1 MSSFFCGGT
10 MMASGAMLQLEGSVK
25 YMLWGGI
32 GFYVVLVLLI
42 GYLSGRKVKNVQ
54 DFLVAGRRLPMWMAT
69 ATLLATWFGAG
80 SSMGVA
86 ATVYSGGIRD
96 VLADPFGA
104 SVSLILAGIF
114 LVGILRKMNHMTVTD
129 VIQSRFGA
137 GPAIY
142 ASFWMIPV
150 YVGWLGSQVLGL
162 GVILNL
168 LTGVD
173 LLTAQLIGA
182 AVVLIYTATGGM
194 WAVTLTDVVQ
204 VALIVAGL
212 VLIVPGAISEAGGF
226 SAVFQ
231 NPDVDYSLLPAAEQ
245 RSSFSGIVNYT
256 GSWIIMGLGCIV
268 GQDLMQRSLSSKD
281 EKVAVSS
288 SIMAGMF
295 YLAIAIIPITI
306 GLAAKILLP
315 KWGITDA
322 VMGGDLENQVMPR
335 IAVGILGNIHPV
347 ILTLFLSALVSA
359 IMSSADSSLL
369 AASSLLT
376 KNVIQPLCPKL
387 TDEKLLKVTRIA
399 AVLLLALATFL
410 AMKVQSI
417 YLLMTSAWASQLV
430 VVFIPVFAAVYCKNI
445 SSKAIWCSMICAT
458 TVWLGFIFFEAAG
471 RPEPLVEILADPDFN
486 FAMTNGAVYGFAAGL
501 AAFFSAWIGERI
513 AAKVVPDEL
522 PLKKD

>member
-1 MSSFFCGGT
+1 METVFSGGL
-10 MMASGAMLQLEGSVK
+10 MIAGGAMLQLDGSVK
-25 YMLWGGI
+25 FMLWGGI
-32 GFYVVLVLLI
+32 GFYVVIVLLI
-42 GYLSGRKVKNVQ
+42 GFFSGRKVKNVQ

-86 ATVYSGGIRD
+86 ATVYAGDIRD

-104 SVSLILAGIF
+104 AVSLILAGIF

-137 GPAIY
+137 GPSIY

-204 VALIVAGL
+204 VVLIVAGL
-212 VLIVPGAISEAGGF
+212 ALIVPGAISEAGGF
-226 SAVFQ
+226 SAVFH
-231 NPDVDYSLLPAAEQ
+231 NPDVDYSLLPPAEH
-245 RSSFSGIVNYT
+245 RGPFSGIVNYT
-256 GSWIIMGLGCIV
+256 GNWIIMGLGCIV
-268 GQDLMQRSLSSKD
+268 GQDLLQRSLSSKD

-288 SIMAGMF
+288 SIMAGVF
-295 YLAIAIIPITI
+295 YLVIAVIPITI

-322 VMGGDLENQVMPR
+322 VMGGDLDNQVMPR

-399 AVLLLALATFL
+399 AVLLLILATFL

-430 VVFIPVFAAVYCKNI
+430 VVFIPVFAAVYCKSV
-445 SSKAIWCSMICAT
+445 SSKAIWCSMICST
-458 TVWLGFIFFEAAG
+458 TVWLGYIFFEAAG
-471 RPEPLVEILADPDFN
+471 RPEPLMETLGAADFN
-486 FAMTNGAVYGFAAGL
+486 FTMTNGAVYGFAAGVL
-501 AAFFSAWIGERI
+501 AFFAAWLGERI
-513 AAKVVPDEL
+513 SGRVVPDAL
-522 PLKKD
+522 PQKKD